1 MASRGMSEI
10 EQYSLASVEFS
21 VLKKVTRPIFLVVF
35 DEYQLSRKQTKMN
48 LKTVPKKEGTTR
60 APAEES
66 RRQLVRALLIELM
79 AYQFASPVR
88 WIETQDVI
96 LSEYNAERVVEIGP
110 SPTLVGMLRKTI
122 QSKFKTSDLASGL
135 ERQMLWPEKDAKD
148 VYYEHDPVIPSSTA
162 SKEPSISETPVPN
175 NSFSSAEVNLPA
187 APVISSKPEPPIG
200 ITLAPLE
207 DRLPVANEVLLVLLA
222 KSLKV
227 STEQVVGSKSIKA
240 LTGGRSTLENEIIGD
255 LGAEFGSLP
264 ERAEDMP
271 VSELADVLQ
280 STFQGQL
287 GKKATTLINTLMGS
301 KMPVSYN
308 VTTTRKYLQSRWRL
322 SQGRQD
328 SILLLA
334 VSSPPPTKLE
344 GGKDANDF
352 FDQIVQRYAS
362 QHTLSLDAPVD
373 SSSSHSP
380 GAVALDQETL
390 AALTGGQQ
398 ELSRNLLGVYAKHL
412 GLDLD
417 HDKRT
422 LEHFHGTVEAGLR
435 EELSQVTLELG
446 EDFTSG
452 VKPRFQRRMFR
463 SYDSSW
469 AWALQELLQLY
480 YEMIDLP
487 KNNSGGPESDLQ
499 GITERCI
506 HIARAAESS
515 VIQVLD
521 HMITKAGEHSWMY
534 SLLHQLKLMCLDTL
548 RTGPTYQY
556 VPAAIAPSTTI
567 DDHGNIRY
575 AEVNLSGAASLLE
588 LATPPQNNDASGVPC
603 LHLKTRAGAG
613 QGWKYSESLT
623 RRFRAALETA
633 QTVGESFSGRSVLI
647 TGAGIGSIGAEVL
660 GKLLSGGARVI
671 VTTTRFSPEVA
682 REYQEIYTNSCARR
696 SQLVIVPFNQAS
708 VQDVNALVEY
718 IYDSNGL
725 NWDLDYIIPFAAI
738 PENGRGVD
746 KIDDKSEL
754 AHRIMLINLLRLLG
768 AVKARKA
775 TLGST
780 TRPTQVIL
788 PLSQNHGTFGSDGLY
803 GESKVGLETLFER
816 WHSEDWSD
824 YLSICGVVIGWT
836 RGTGLMNHN
845 DLVAEGIER
854 LGVKTFSKSEMAH
867 CLMCLMFSSV
877 VELCEEEPLYVDL
890 SGNMGQVSDLRLA
903 VQKVRNELQENSE
916 IRSMI
921 IHEAALE
928 LAHSHSALKA
938 RSMSPEPPA
947 LSRKAHLHIDFP
959 SIPNYKSQIQPLNAN
974 LHAMVDLDRVI
985 VITGFAELGPW
996 GNSRTRWEME
1006 AYGEF
1011 SLEGCVEMAWLM
1023 NLIKYHDGIVK
1034 GKPYHGWVDSQTA
1047 EPVADI
1053 DIKRLYEKRI
1063 LAHSGIRLVEPELFS
1078 GYNPEKKQVLH
1089 EIFVQED
1096 LPPIE
1101 VPETAARQLQLEHG
1115 DKVDITH
1122 VHDSDSYRVI
1132 IRRGARLLIPKAMR
1146 FHRLVAG
1153 QIPTGWN
1160 PKIYGIPDDIV
1171 SQVDPVSLFT
1181 LVCTIEALL
1190 SSGITDPYE
1199 IYQYIHVSQ
1208 AGNCIGSGIGGFR
1221 ALQRMFKERYTEKDV
1236 QSDVLAES
1244 FINTVG
1250 AWVNM
1255 LLMSASGPLRTP
1267 VGACATALESLE
1279 LGCDTII
1286 SGKAKFCLVG
1296 GVDDF
1301 GEELS
1306 AEFGN
1311 MKATSNTVDEFERG
1325 RGPKEMSRPTATTRS
1340 GFMESHGCGIQVITS
1355 ASLAMEMGL
1364 PIRGV
1369 VAFCE
1374 TASDKTSRSLPAP
1387 GKGLLSKAR
1396 ESTSDFPSTL
1406 LSISNRR
1413 KRLDFRRRQISMA
1426 LQTAVEDLGQEI
1438 LVAKAENPSLD
1449 SDAYYHQRKREIN
1462 EQAQQE
1468 ERDAQYSL
1476 GNHFWKNDPNIAPIR
1491 GAMATWGLGI
1501 DDLNVISFHGT
1512 STQLNEKNEC
1522 NVVQAQ
1528 LTHLG
1533 RTPGNVAMGVFQK
1546 YLTGHPKG
1554 AAGAWMLNGAL
1565 QILETGLV
1573 PGNRNADNIDEALKK
1588 FDHIAFLNKSIQ
1600 TKGLEAISVLS
1611 FGFGQKGAQ
1620 AICVHPK
1627 YLFATLAH
1635 QDYKF
1640 YIEKRNSRT
1649 AKADNFFSHG
1659 LTSQSIYRVKTA
1671 PPYPMDQEMAALL
1684 DPSLRFSPSMK
1695 LS

>member
-1 MASRGMSEI
+1 M
-10 EQYSLASVEFS
+10 
-21 VLKKVTRPIFLVVF
+21 
-35 DEYQLSRKQTKMN
+35 
-48 LKTVPKKEGTTR
+48 
-60 APAEES
+60 
-66 RRQLVRALLIELM
+66 
-79 AYQFASPVR
+79 
-88 WIETQDVI
+88 
-96 LSEYNAERVVEIGP
+96 
-110 SPTLVGMLRKTI
+110 
-122 QSKFKTSDLASGL
+122 
-135 ERQMLWPEKDAKD
+135 
-148 VYYEHDPVIPSSTA
+148 
-162 SKEPSISETPVPN
+162 
-175 NSFSSAEVNLPA
+175 
-187 APVISSKPEPPIG
+187 
-200 ITLAPLE
+200 
-207 DRLPVANEVLLVLLA
+207 
-222 KSLKV
+222 
-227 STEQVVGSKSIKA
+227 
-240 LTGGRSTLENEIIGD
+240 ENEIIGD

-264 ERAEDMP
+264 DRAEDMA
-271 VSELADVLQ
+271 VSELADALQ
-280 STFQGQL
+280 TTFQGQL
-287 GKKATTLINTLMGS
+287 GQKATTLINSLMGS

-322 SQGRQD
+322 SRGRQD
-328 SILLLA
+328 SVLLLA
-334 VSSPPPTKLE
+334 ISSPPSSRIE
-344 GGKDANDF
+344 VEKDANDF
-352 FDQIVQRYAS
+352 FDQIVRQYAS
-362 QHTLSLDAPVD
+362 QHALLLDAPVN
-373 SSSSHSP
+373 SSGSRSP
-380 GAVALDQETL
+380 GSVALDRETL

-422 LEHFHGTVEAGLR
+422 LENFHSTVEAGLR
-435 EELSQVTLELG
+435 EELNRVTLELG

-452 VKPRFQRRMFR
+452 VQPRFQRPMSR

-469 AWALQELLQLY
+469 AWALQDLLQLY
-480 YEMIDLP
+480 YDITDP
-487 KNNSGGPESDLQ
+487 SKNRNGAPESDLHS
-499 GITERCI
+499 IAERCV
-506 HIARAAESS
+506 HIARAAEPS

-521 HMITKAGEHSWMY
+521 HMIKTVGEQFWMV
-534 SLLHQLKLMCLDTL
+534 SLLHQLKIKCLDTL

-556 VPAAIAPSTTI
+556 VPSTVAPTTTI
-567 DDHGNIRY
+567 DDEGNIRY
-575 AEVNLSGAASLLE
+575 AEVNFSGAASLLD
-588 LATPPQNNDASGVPC
+588 LATPMQNNDASEVPC
-603 LHLKTRAGAG
+603 LHLKTRVGHA
-613 QGWKYSESLT
+613 WNYSESLT
-623 RRFRAALETA
+623 ERFRGALETA

-647 TGAGIGSIGAEVL
+647 TGAGIGSIGADLL
-660 GKLLSGGARVI
+660 GRLLSGGARVI

-682 REYQEIYTNSCARR
+682 REYQEIYTNSCARG

-725 NWDLDYIIPFAAI
+725 DWDLDYIVPFAAI
-738 PENGRGVD
+738 PENGRTVD

-768 AVKARKA
+768 AVKGRKA
-775 TLGST
+775 TLGFTS
-780 TRPTQVIL
+780 RPTQVIL
-788 PLSQNHGTFGSDGLY
+788 PLSPNHGTFGSDGLY

-836 RGTGLMNHN
+836 RGTGLMSHN

-877 VELCEEEPLYVDL
+877 VDLCEEEPLYVDL
-890 SGNMGQVSDLRLA
+890 SGRMGQVSDLRVA
-903 VQKVRNELQENSE
+903 VQNIRNELNETSE
-916 IRSMI
+916 IRRMI
-921 IHEAALE
+921 IHEATLE
-928 LAHSHSALKA
+928 LGHSHSALRA
-938 RSMSPEPPA
+938 RSMPLESPT
-947 LSRKAHLHIDFP
+947 LSRKAQLCIDFP
-959 SIPNYKSQIQPLNAN
+959 SLPHYKSRIQPLSD
-974 LHAMVDLDRVI
+974 DLRDMADLERVI

-996 GNSRTRWEME
+996 GNARTRWEME

-1011 SLEGCVEMAWLM
+1011 SLEGCVEMAWIM

-1034 GKPYHGWVDSQTA
+1034 GKPYHGWIDSQTS
-1047 EPVADI
+1047 EPVADV

-1078 GYNPEKKQVLH
+1078 GYNPEKKQLLH

-1101 VPETAARQLQLEHG
+1101 VADTAARQFQLEHG
-1115 DKVDITH
+1115 DKVDITKA
-1122 VHDSDSYRVI
+1122 HDSDLYRVI
-1132 IRRGARLLIPKAMR
+1132 IRKGAKLLIPKAMK

-1160 PKIYGIPDDIV
+1160 PKIYGIPDDII
-1171 SQVDPVSLFT
+1171 SQVDPISLFT

-1199 IYQYIHVSQ
+1199 IYQYIHISE

-1311 MKATSNTVDEFERG
+1311 MKATSNTIDEFERG

-1340 GFMESHGCGIQVITS
+1340 GFMESHGSGVQVITS
-1355 ASLAMEMGL
+1355 ARLAIEMGL
-1364 PIRGV
+1364 PIRGI

-1396 ESTSDFPSTL
+1396 ESASKFPSTL
-1406 LSISNRR
+1406 LSIPNRR
-1413 KRLDFRRRQISMA
+1413 KRLEFKRSQIA
-1426 LQTAVEDLGQEI
+1426 AARQTAIEDLEEEV
-1438 LVAKAENPSLD
+1438 LVAKAETPSLD
-1449 SDAYYHQRKREIN
+1449 SDAYYHHRMRQIN

-1476 GNHFWKNDPNIAPIR
+1476 GNYFWKNDPQIAPIR
-1491 GAMATWGLGI
+1491 GAMATWGLSI

-1546 YLTGHPKG
+1546 HLTGHPKG

-1565 QILETGLV
+1565 QMLETGLV

-1600 TKGLEAISVLS
+1600 TKGLEAVSVLS

-1620 AICVHPK
+1620 AICIHPK
-1627 YLFATLAH
+1627 YLFATLAR
-1635 QDYKF
+1635 QDYET
-1640 YIEKRNSRT
+1640 YVEIRNSRI
-1649 AKADNFFSHG
+1649 AKTDNFFSHG
-1659 LTSQSIYRVKTA
+1659 LTSQSMYQVKTQ

-1684 DPSLRFSPSMK
+1684 DPSMRFPQTK
-1695 LS
+1695 K

>member
-1 MASRGMSEI
+1 MS
-10 EQYSLASVEFS
+10 
-21 VLKKVTRPIFLVVF
+21 
-35 DEYQLSRKQTKMN
+35 
-48 LKTVPKKEGTTR
+48 
-60 APAEES
+60 
-66 RRQLVRALLIELM
+66 
-79 AYQFASPVR
+79 
-88 WIETQDVI
+88 
-96 LSEYNAERVVEIGP
+96 
-110 SPTLVGMLRKTI
+110 
-122 QSKFKTSDLASGL
+122 
-135 ERQMLWPEKDAKD
+135 
-148 VYYEHDPVIPSSTA
+148 
-162 SKEPSISETPVPN
+162 
-175 NSFSSAEVNLPA
+175 
-187 APVISSKPEPPIG
+187 
-200 ITLAPLE
+200 
-207 DRLPVANEVLLVLLA
+207 
-222 KSLKV
+222 
-227 STEQVVGSKSIKA
+227 
-240 LTGGRSTLENEIIGD
+240 
-255 LGAEFGSLP
+255 
-264 ERAEDMP
+264 
-271 VSELADVLQ
+271 VSELGDALQ
-280 STFQGQL
+280 TTFQGQL
-287 GKKATTLINTLMGS
+287 GKKTSTLINSLMSS

-308 VTTTRKYLQSRWRL
+308 VRKYLQSRWRL
-322 SQGRQD
+322 SRGRQD
-328 SILLLA
+328 SILLQA
-334 VSSPPPTKLE
+334 ISSPPPAKIE
-344 GGKDANDF
+344 AEKDANEF
-352 FDQIVQRYAS
+352 FDQIVRQYAA
-362 QHTLSLDAPVD
+362 QHTLSLDVPVD
-373 SSSSHSP
+373 SSTSHSP

-412 GLDLD
+412 GIDLD
-417 HDKRT
+417 HDKRN
-422 LEHFHGTVEAGLR
+422 LEHFHSTVEAGLR
-435 EELSQVTLELG
+435 EELNRVTLELG

-452 VKPRFQRRMFR
+452 VQPRFQRQMSR

-469 AWALQELLQLY
+469 AWALQDLLQLY
-480 YEMIDLP
+480 YELNGLP
-487 KNNSGGPESDLQ
+487 KNENGAPESDLH
-499 GITERCI
+499 GIAERCV
-506 HIARAAESS
+506 HIARAAEPS

-521 HMITKAGEHSWMY
+521 HMIRTVGEQPWMY
-534 SLLHQLKLMCLDTL
+534 SLLHQLKLMSLDTL

-556 VPAAIAPSTTI
+556 VPTPVAPSTTI
-567 DDHGNIRY
+567 DDDGNIQY
-575 AEVNLSGAASLLE
+575 AEINFSGAASLLD
-588 LATPPQNNDASGVPC
+588 LATSPQNNGASETPC
-603 LHLKTRAGAG
+603 LHLKARVG
-613 QGWKYSESLT
+613 QRWKYSESLT
-623 RRFRAALETA
+623 GRFRGALETA

-647 TGAGIGSIGAEVL
+647 TGAGVGSIGAEVL
-660 GKLLSGGARVI
+660 GRLLSGGARVI

-682 REYQEIYTNSCARR
+682 REYQETYTNSCARG
-696 SQLVIVPFNQAS
+696 SQLVVVPFNQGS
-708 VQDVNALVEY
+708 VQDVNDLIEY

-738 PENGRGVD
+738 PENGRTVE
-746 KIDDKSEL
+746 KIDEKSEL
-754 AHRIMLINLLRLLG
+754 AHRIMLINFLRLLG
-768 AVKARKA
+768 AVKVRKA
-775 TLGST
+775 TLGSN

-788 PLSQNHGTFGSDGLY
+788 PLSPNHGTFGSDGLY
-803 GESKVGLETLFER
+803 GESKVGLETLFEK

-867 CLMCLMFSSV
+867 CIMCLMFSSV
-877 VELCEEEPLYVDL
+877 VDLCEEEPLYVDL
-890 SGNMGQVSDLRLA
+890 SGNMGQVSDLRVA
-903 VQKVRNELQENSE
+903 VQNIRNELQEASE
-916 IRSMI
+916 IRRMI
-921 IHEAALE
+921 IHEASLE
-928 LAHSHSALKA
+928 LSHSHSALRAKSTSLEA
-938 RSMSPEPPA
+938 PT
-947 LSRKAHLHIDFP
+947 LSRKAQLHINFP
-959 SIPNYKSQIQPLNAN
+959 SLPNYKSQIGPLNKD
-974 LHAMVDLDRVI
+974 LDGMVDLERVI

-1023 NLIKYHDGIVK
+1023 NLIKYHDGVIK
-1034 GKPYHGWVDSQTA
+1034 GKPYHGWVDTKTA
-1047 EPVADI
+1047 EPVADV
-1053 DIKRLYEKRI
+1053 DIKRIYEKRI

-1078 GYNPEKKQVLH
+1078 GYNPEKKQLLH
-1089 EIFVQED
+1089 EAFVQED
-1096 LPPIE
+1096 LPPID

-1115 DKVDITH
+1115 DKVDITK
-1122 VHDSDSYRVI
+1122 VHDSDLYRVI
-1132 IRRGARLLIPKAMR
+1132 MRKGAKLLIPKAMK

-1160 PKIYGIPDDIV
+1160 PKNYGIPDDVI

-1181 LVCTIEALL
+1181 LVCTVEALL

-1199 IYQYIHVSQ
+1199 IYQHIHLSE

-1221 ALQRMFKERYTEKDV
+1221 ALQRMFKERYIESDV

-1286 SGKAKFCLVG
+1286 CGKAKFCLVG

-1306 AEFGN
+1306 TEFGN
-1311 MKATSNTVDEFERG
+1311 MKATSNTVEEFERG
-1325 RGPKEMSRPTATTRS
+1325 RGPKEMSRPTASTRS

-1355 ASLAMEMGL
+1355 AKLAIEMGL

-1396 ESTSDFPSTL
+1396 ESASKLPSTL
-1406 LSISNRR
+1406 LNILNRR
-1413 KRLDFRRRQISMA
+1413 KRLEVRKRQIFA
-1426 LQTAVEDLGQEI
+1426 ARQTAVEELQQELLI
-1438 LVAKAENPSLD
+1438 AKADIPSLD
-1449 SDAYYHQRKREIN
+1449 SDAYYHQRMKEIN

-1476 GNHFWKNDPNIAPIR
+1476 GNHFWKNDPQIAPLR
-1491 GAMATWGLGI
+1491 GAMSTWGLNI
-1501 DDLNVISFHGT
+1501 DDVNVISFHGT

-1528 LTHLG
+1528 MTHLG

-1546 YLTGHPKG
+1546 HLTGHPKG

-1565 QILETGLV
+1565 QMLDTGLV

-1600 TKGLEAISVLS
+1600 TKGLEAVSVLS

-1620 AICVHPK
+1620 AICVHPR
-1627 YLFATLAH
+1627 YLFATLPS
-1635 QDYKF
+1635 QDYES
-1640 YIEKRNSRT
+1640 YAGRRNARV

-1659 LTSQSIYRVKTA
+1659 LASQSMYQVKTE

-1684 DPSLRFSPSMK
+1684 DPSMRFPQSK
-1695 LS
+1695 K